1 MHDIADQISLA
12 VLAFLKVTG
21 LKAVIGAVGAC
32 LLYLALPPVN
42 KDGTFNQREFAYRLS
57 SAAVFSSLF
66 GDWAVSLIHFQFPLL
81 RVLEHTESAIYLLVG
96 APAWWITRLVATTL
110 RRREGRDIPTI
121 WKEFK
126 KR

>member
-57 SAAVFSSLF
+57 SAGVFSALF
-66 GDWAVSLIHFQFPLL
+66 GDWAVSLIHSQFPLL
-81 RVLEHTESAIYLLVG
+81 RVLEHPAAIYLLVG
-96 APAWWITRLVATTL
+96 APAWWVTRLVATTL

-121 WKEFK
+121 WDEFK